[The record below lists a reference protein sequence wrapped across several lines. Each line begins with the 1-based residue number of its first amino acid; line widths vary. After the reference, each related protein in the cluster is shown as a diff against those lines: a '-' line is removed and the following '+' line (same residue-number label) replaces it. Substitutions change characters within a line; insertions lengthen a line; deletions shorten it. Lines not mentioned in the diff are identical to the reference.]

1 MVLLLEAA
9 GGRVPDGVLP
19 HIEKSMNLLLQ
30 KSGSDIGAVVSSDE
44 FLALLDLFHGDRK
57 TAFCKSF
64 LKVRWMKTGYCSVP
78 TPLACGCY
86 GLCAGPSH
94 GAFADVCGGWQGN
107 WRRRRHPFVR
117 FSDCPWVL
125 THSTSHRRLARGNCV
140 VVCV

>member
-64 LKVRWMKTGYCSVP
+64 LKVRWMKTGYCSV
-78 TPLACGCY
+78 
-86 GLCAGPSH
+86 
-94 GAFADVCGGWQGN
+94 
-107 WRRRRHPFVR
+107 R
-117 FSDCPWVL
+117 
-125 THSTSHRRLARGNCV
+125 THWLV
-140 VVCV
+140 VVTVLLLAHPMARLQTFVEVGKATGDAVVIHSYVFPTVRGC